1 MSHATSTE
9 KKKKKKKR
17 KTENLEEM
25 KKKYKPASRHSPSH
39 PQRVKLD
46 LDVASL
52 QLPLDLA

>member
-9 KKKKKKKR
+9 EKKKKGKAA
-17 KTENLEEM
+17 TPEEL
-25 KKKYKPASRHSPSH
+25 KLISTAASHNSPSH

>member
-9 KKKKKKKR
+9 KKKKKGKAA
-17 KTENLEEM
+17 TPEEL
-25 KKKYKPASRHSPSH
+25 KLISTAASRNSPSH